1 MLFSLILCD
10 GSLLESCCLF
20 AMTDIHRSGW
30 MPMWR
35 CMFKGLVEDTG
46 RCSALSKIYLDT
58 VAEVAEV
65 AVEKDTLAALLTL
78 MWVKKIKKMDR

>member
-1 MLFSLILCD
+1 
-10 GSLLESCCLF
+10 
-20 AMTDIHRSGW
+20 
-30 MPMWR
+30 MWR

-46 RCSALSKIYLDT
+46 HCSALSKIYLDA

-78 MWVKKIKKMDR
+78 MWVKKKWTDERRASFTWLLVCQCACVS